1 MTPNKRIFLNIV
13 ATYGRSLYAM
23 ACGLFTS
30 RWVLMALG
38 TVDYGL
44 NGVIVGL
51 TVAISFFNS
60 ILAVAVS
67 RFYAVSVGAANAAG
81 HDAASIEDCQRW
93 FSVAVML
100 HTIVPFV
107 MFIALYPVGIWA
119 IHNYLVIPPDR
130 IKACIWLFRFVC
142 ISSFIG
148 MVNVPYSAMYSAKQL
163 IAELTIYSVATTTA
177 NIVFVY
183 FIATH
188 PGDWLATY
196 GAFTCAVGILPQV
209 IIQIQAMRKFPECK
223 FRLRFCR
230 DFSRIRQLF
239 SYAGWMAFGSF
250 GDMVRGQGVIVLV
263 NKMFGPA
270 INASMTV
277 ATTVNGQVNRFAY
290 SLIGAFQP
298 AIANAYG
305 AGDLP
310 TVRAMAL
317 RMSKFALVLTAIFM
331 IPLILEIRYVIDLWL
346 KTKPPLV
353 EGLCVFALIMWFIDE
368 SATGQRVAVDTSGK
382 IAAYE
387 VVMGFL
393 MMVTLPVAWWFAVV
407 WDHIYAV
414 FAAMAVLIVCI
425 TLGRVY
431 FARSVVGLP
440 IRPWVFRVVLPIAL
454 ISLATAAVGA
464 LPQLFCGASFLRVVA
479 TTALCEC
486 VFLPLV
492 WLFVFDANERE
503 FVIAKLCIRFP
514 RLRSYVSSNQT
525 MRTFARAMRKS
536 YV

>member
-107 MFIALYPVGIWA
+107 VFIALYPVGIWA

-239 SYAGWMAFGSF
+239 SYAGWMTFGCL
-250 GDMVRGQGVIVLV
+250 GDVVRIQGVTILV
-263 NKMFGPA
+263 NRSFGPA
-270 INASMTV
+270 VNASMSV
-277 ATTVNGQVNRFAY
+277 AGSVNGHVNRFAG

-310 TVRAMAL
+310 AVRAMAL

-346 KTKPPLV
+346 KTKPPFV
-353 EGLCVFALIMWFIDE
+353 EGLCVISLLMWFIDE
-368 SATGQRVAVDTSGK
+368 SAVGHRVAVDASGK
-382 IAAYE
+382 IAVYDT
-387 VVMGFL
+387 VLGFL
-393 MMVTLPVAWWFAVV
+393 LMVTLPVAWWFAVV

-431 FARSVVGLP
+431 FARSVVGIP
-440 IRPWVFRVVLPIAL
+440 VRPWVLHVVFPIAL
-454 ISLATAAVGA
+454 ALLATAAVGI
-464 LPQLFCGASFLRVVA
+464 LPQLFCRASFLRVVA

-503 FVIAKLCIRFP
+503 YVLSKLRAHLP
-514 RLRSYVSSNQT
+514 ML
-525 MRTFARAMRKS
+525 FARAGLKQEA
-536 YV
+536 VAQ